1 MAMRVAPTR
10 IFILDEAPFASQN
23 FAPVI
28 ETEEGVACRNNQ
40 DRISIVGVKI
50 YPRIGITPE
59 ERSNPQECEADLTV
73 WSNFQAAAAEDSLE
87 KSVDYTKLVERAKAT
102 AVSCEY
108 NLLETLA
115 YRLVRDLLESF
126 PVARVCVKLRKRPA
140 TLVGEID
147 FIEVEVAESV
157 PTRS

>member
-1 MAMRVAPTR
+1 MRVAPTR
-10 IFILDEAPFASQN
+10 IFLLDEAQFASQN
-23 FAPVI
+23 FAPII
-28 ETEEGVACRNNQ
+28 ETEEGVACSNDQ
-40 DRISIVGVKI
+40 DRISIVGLKI

-59 ERSNPQECEADLTV
+59 ERSKPQECDADLTV
-73 WSNFQAAAAEDSLE
+73 WSNFQRAAAEDSLE

-115 YRLVRDLLESF
+115 YRLVRDLLEGF

-140 TLVGEID
+140 PLMGEMD
-147 FIEVEVAESV
+147 FIEVEVTESD